1 MTCGASCSGSGTAGK
16 FVTITAT
23 AAYTP
28 LLNLYTF
35 INNGTLRQSA
45 VVETQ

>member
-1 MTCGASCSGSGTAGK
+1 MTCGASCSGSATAGK

-23 AAYTP
+23 ATYTP
-28 LLNLYTF
+28 FLTLYHF
-35 INNGTLRQSA
+35 IGNGTLRQSA